1 MHHKSKGILLRKTK
15 LSGGGY
21 ILKILTLEFG
31 IRSYFGRTTKQT
43 KNKYLPLS
51 LVELAGFQQPKKTIY
66 SLKEYELTPV
76 LRDVYHNIYKSNVL
90 IFINEI
96 LNNVIQEEE
105 SNPEQYFFLEKKIKE
120 LEEQKFDSNFHLIF
134 LIQLTSFL
142 GLEPDIHGEGKY
154 YDFAEGEFT
163 YSSPTHSNF
172 FDEEESLLFKSI
184 CMAGFE
190 PDYRLK
196 ISNQT
201 RKRGLQ
207 LLINYY
213 RYHTEMR
220 ELKSLPVLEMIF
232 N

>member
-1 MHHKSKGILLRKTK
+1 MYHKSRGILLRKTK

-31 IRSYFGRTTKQT
+31 IRSYFGRTSKQI

-51 LVELAGFQQPKKTIY
+51 IAELTGYQQAKKTIY
-66 SLKEYELTPV
+66 SLKEYETSPP
-76 LRDVYHNIYKSNVL
+76 LRDVYQNIYKSNVL

-105 SNPEQYFFLEKKIKE
+105 SNPEKYYFLENKIKE
-120 LEEQKFDSNFHLIF
+120 LENNSFDSNFHLIF
-134 LIQLTSFL
+134 LIQLSSFL
-142 GLEPDIHGEGKY
+142 GFEPDTSGEGTY

-163 YSSPTHSNF
+163 SKTPTHSHF
-172 FDEEESLLFKSI
+172 FDEKESVLFKSI
-184 CMAGFE
+184 YEAGFE
-190 PDYRLK
+190 SNSELTL
-196 ISNQT
+196 SNQT

-207 LLINYY
+207 IMITYY

>member
-1 MHHKSKGILLRKTK
+1 MYHKSKGILLRKTK
-15 LSGGGY
+15 LSGGGF

-31 IRSYFGRTTKQT
+31 MRSYFGRTSKQM

-51 LVELAGFQQPKKTIY
+51 LVDLTGFQQAKKTIY
-66 SLKEYELTPV
+66 SLKEYELSPP
-76 LRDVYHNIYKSNVL
+76 LRDVYQNIYKSNVL
-90 IFINEI
+90 IFINEV

-105 SNPEQYFFLEKKIKE
+105 SNPEKYYFLASKIVE
-120 LEEQKFDSNFHLIF
+120 LENEQFDSNFHLIF

-142 GLEPDIHGEGKY
+142 GFEPDINGDGKY

-163 YSSPTHSNF
+163 FAAPTHSNF
-172 FDEEESLLFKSI
+172 FNEEESVLFKSI
-184 CMAGFE
+184 CKAGFE
-190 PDYRLK
+190 PNYELK
-196 ISNQT
+196 VSNNM
-201 RKRGLQ
+201 RKRALQ
-207 LLINYY
+207 ILINYY